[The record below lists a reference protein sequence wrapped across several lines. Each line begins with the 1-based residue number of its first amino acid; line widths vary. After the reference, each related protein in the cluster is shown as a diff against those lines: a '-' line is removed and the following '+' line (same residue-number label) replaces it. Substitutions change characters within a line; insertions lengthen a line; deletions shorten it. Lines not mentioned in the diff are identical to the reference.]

1 MNMTLVADGRWL
13 NLCQHV
19 TTLVANKGDY
29 QSLRTKWTWWCLQ
42 QTAGDSTPWSIF
54 GEKWQERND
63 IVSYLSVCRSLT
75 GFAFAWTSQLR
86 MGWDFLFLSPSSP
99 FSSPF
104 FSVCVCV
111 GVGGCGCVCVC
122 VWLMAVFVRSRGDPV
137 RFQLIPLTDWVV
149 RGDMR
154 DDSVEILLHSV
165 LQEAPV
171 SSSGMG
177 LDVHSLMYIQH
188 FLCWPRRRPPS
199 KVPWRM
205 VLGNTGGV

>member
-1 MNMTLVADGRWL
+1 MNMVVFAADSRWF
-13 NLCQHV
+13 NLLIDLRWKMTGKERHCV
-19 TTLVANKGDY
+19 L
-29 QSLRTKWTWWCLQ
+29 SLRLQVTDRFRLCLNF
-42 QTAGDSTPWSIF
+42 STEDGMGFPLSVSFFSIF
-54 GEKWQERND
+54 
-63 IVSYLSVCRSLT
+63 
-75 GFAFAWTSQLR
+75 
-86 MGWDFLFLSPSSP
+86 
-99 FSSPF
+99 FSF
-104 FSVCVCV
+104 FFCV
-111 GVGGCGCVCVC
+111 CVCVC

-199 KVPWRM
+199 KVSWRM